1 MLSEPT
7 FIEMS
12 ILRTDIHEQKLIY
25 ETPRVIS
32 RDFVVLVQG
41 NFRCSELVKGLFT
54 LGAMSGDSLGDDMS
68 TVAWHHYVFV

>member
-1 MLSEPT
+1 M
-7 FIEMS
+7 
-12 ILRTDIHEQKLIY
+12 K
-25 ETPRVIS
+25 TPRVIS